1 MQRSNNNSRPVQQV
15 IKKTETSE
23 DLTAETDASSLL
35 HTDSDIALE
44 DVIDLKQMELD
55 EYSEKTS
62 MFRLGQTNH
71 KINEAGS
78 SVIFE
83 ATGPNKS
90 KNKFSDC
97 FSCKVVTFQKE
108 KHILWCTFCG
118 NSVCKECLTKTRP
131 YPKAALDKNG
141 ERVRGDICKLCDRKF
156 LVRQMLLE
164 VQSNVA
170 KKNKEQRVILK
181 NLEDERESV
190 R

>member
-1 MQRSNNNSRPVQQV
+1 MQRTKQSARQSTVL
-15 IKKTETSE
+15 
-23 DLTAETDASSLL
+23 DTAAVSFDALTDATDNSSLL
-35 HTDSDIALE
+35 HTDSDMALE
-44 DVIDLKQMELD
+44 DIIDFKTMDLD
-55 EYSEKTS
+55 EYNEKTS

-71 KINEAGS
+71 KINEVGS
-78 SVIFE
+78 NVIFE
-83 ATGPNKS
+83 ATGANKS
-90 KNKFSDC
+90 KNKTGDC

-118 NSVCKECLTKTRP
+118 NSVCKDCLTKTRP

-164 VQSNVA
+164 AQSNAA

-181 NLEDERESV
+181 SIEDERESV